1 MNTLNQTFPKGP
13 ENKDYAQ
20 FFVGT
25 SYLASLTSNSD
36 CPISNV
42 TFEPGCRNNWH
53 THPGGQVLLCL
64 SGTGWYQEWDKPAKA
79 LHPGDVVDIPKNVKH
94 WHGATKDSW
103 FEHIAIT
110 VRPDLGVVAWM
121 EAVSDA
127 DYLKLK

>member
-13 ENKDYAQ
+13 EKKDYAQ

-25 SYLASLTSNSD
+25 SYLASLTGNSD